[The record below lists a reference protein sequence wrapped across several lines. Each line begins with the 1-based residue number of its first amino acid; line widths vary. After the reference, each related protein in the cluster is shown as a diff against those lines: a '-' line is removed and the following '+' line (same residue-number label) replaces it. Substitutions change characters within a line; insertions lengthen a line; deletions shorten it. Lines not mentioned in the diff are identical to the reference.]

1 MEIKDFVSVEEC
13 ILQLVR
19 KADETE
25 WKNDSS
31 VILGKPSPKEAMV
44 LNALLGCDVSG
55 FQRMID
61 ISAIK
66 HSRKKHPNM
75 TETDFCLIPMIIA
88 TADEISL
95 GKYPD
100 TIVYRKV
107 LDKEYYYVECTRTGR
122 KRLAMK
128 TFYKTRTTPE
138 EDAVL

>member
-1 MEIKDFVSVEEC
+1 MEEKDFISIEEK

-19 KADETE
+19 EAEITE
-25 WKNDSS
+25 WENNRW
-31 VILGKPSPKEAMV
+31 VIMGEPTPKEIKK
-44 LNALLGCDVSG
+44 LNELLNYDVTG

-88 TADEISL
+88 TAEEIIQ

-100 TIVYRKV
+100 TVVYRKV

-128 TFYKTRTTPE
+128 TFYKTKTAPE
-138 EDAVL
+138 